1 MVVELFR
8 GKLLMLMSKNIDLP
22 LMLGYYDH
30 VVNLP
35 MRFFE
40 TRKTGEIL
48 SRFADAEKIRDAISG
63 ATLTILIDT
72 VLVAVCGTVLYQ
84 SSMTLFIIAIATF
97 VLYALISIAYI
108 KPLEKNNRRSMEQGA
123 EFNSYLKESI
133 DGMETVKTSQAEDTV
148 KEKTA
153 GLFKE
158 NLKINISGSMLSLSK
173 ESLIDFVTSISGLVL
188 LGVGALKIA
197 NGEMSIGSLMTFSS
211 LLTYF
216 LSPVQNLVD
225 LQGNLQTALIAAER
239 LNDVLDLKSEDMS
252 GAEPEEEI
260 MDIRFEDVFFRYG
273 TRALTLNG
281 LDFSVKK
288 GQKIALVGE
297 SGCGKSTTAK
307 LIQGLY
313 TPETGRV
320 LINGIPTSE
329 LSLTWMRKRIA
340 FVTQN
345 TFLFSDTVR
354 NNLTIGLEEYEI
366 PDEGEFIRILKACAC
381 DFVFQMPMGL
391 DTFLEEN
398 GNNLSGG
405 QRQRLAIARA
415 LLRKP
420 QLLILDEATSALD
433 TITEAKVQKAF
444 CELYPFMTI
453 VMIAHRLSTVKQCD
467 QILVME
473 HGTVVERGTHSD
485 LLKEKKGYADLWLQ
499 QNDAVAA

>member
-1 MVVELFR
+1 
-8 GKLLMLMSKNIDLP
+8 
-22 LMLGYYDH
+22 
-30 VVNLP
+30 
-35 MRFFE
+35 
-40 TRKTGEIL
+40 
-48 SRFADAEKIRDAISG
+48 
-63 ATLTILIDT
+63 
-72 VLVAVCGTVLYQ
+72 
-84 SSMTLFIIAIATF
+84 
-97 VLYALISIAYI
+97 
-108 KPLEKNNRRSMEQGA
+108 
-123 EFNSYLKESI
+123 
-133 DGMETVKTSQAEDTV
+133 
-148 KEKTA
+148 
-153 GLFKE
+153 
-158 NLKINISGSMLSLSK
+158 MLSLSK

-197 NGEMSIGSLMTFSS
+197 NGEMSIGSLVTFSS

-216 LSPVQNLVD
+216 LTPVQNLVD

-252 GAEPEEEI
+252 GTEPEEEI

-354 NNLTIGLEEYEI
+354 NNLTIGLEEHEI
-366 PDEGEFIRILKACAC
+366 PDEDEFIGILKACAC

-405 QRQRLAIARA
+405 QR
-415 LLRKP
+415 

-453 VMIAHRLSTVKQCD
+453 VMIAQRLSTVKQCD

-485 LLKEKKGYADLWLQ
+485 LLKGKKGYADLWLQ
-499 QNDAVAA
+499 QNNAVAA

>member
-1 MVVELFR
+1 
-8 GKLLMLMSKNIDLP
+8 
-22 LMLGYYDH
+22 
-30 VVNLP
+30 
-35 MRFFE
+35 MRQ
-40 TRKTGEIL
+40 RKTGEIL

-72 VLVAVCGTVLYQ
+72 VLVAVCETVLYQ

-108 KPLEKNNRRSMEQGA
+108 KSLEKNNRRSMEQGA

-173 ESLIDFVTSISGLVL
+173 ESLIDFVTSVSGLVL

-197 NGEMSIGSLMTFSS
+197 NGEMSIGSLMTFIFADV
-211 LLTYF
+211 L

-260 MDIRFEDVFFRYG
+260 MDIEFEDVFFRYG

-366 PDEGEFIRILKACAC
+366 PDESEFIRILKACAC
-381 DFVFQMPMGL
+381 DFVFQMPMG
-391 DTFLEEN
+391 T
-398 GNNLSGG
+398 
-405 QRQRLAIARA
+405 
-415 LLRKP
+415 
-420 QLLILDEATSALD
+420 
-433 TITEAKVQKAF
+433 
-444 CELYPFMTI
+444 
-453 VMIAHRLSTVKQCD
+453 
-467 QILVME
+467 
-473 HGTVVERGTHSD
+473 
-485 LLKEKKGYADLWLQ
+485 
-499 QNDAVAA
+499 

>member
-1 MVVELFR
+1 
-8 GKLLMLMSKNIDLP
+8 
-22 LMLGYYDH
+22 MLGYYDH

-48 SRFADAEKIRDAISG
+48 SRFVDAEKIRDAISG

-72 VLVAVCGTVLYQ
+72 VLVAVCGTVLYR

-97 VLYALISIAYI
+97 ILYVLISIAYI

-158 NLKINISGSMLSLSK
+158 NLKTNISGSMLSLSK

-252 GAEPEEEI
+252 GAEPEEEM

-288 GQKIALVGE
+288 DRKSHWLV
-297 SGCGKSTTAK
+297 
-307 LIQGLY
+307 
-313 TPETGRV
+313 
-320 LINGIPTSE
+320 
-329 LSLTWMRKRIA
+329 
-340 FVTQN
+340 
-345 TFLFSDTVR
+345 
-354 NNLTIGLEEYEI
+354 
-366 PDEGEFIRILKACAC
+366 KAAA
-381 DFVFQMPMGL
+381 
-391 DTFLEEN
+391 EN
-398 GNNLSGG
+398 
-405 QRQRLAIARA
+405 
-415 LLRKP
+415 
-420 QLLILDEATSALD
+420 
-433 TITEAKVQKAF
+433 
-444 CELYPFMTI
+444 
-453 VMIAHRLSTVKQCD
+453 
-467 QILVME
+467 
-473 HGTVVERGTHSD
+473 
-485 LLKEKKGYADLWLQ
+485 LQ
-499 QNDAVAA
+499 QRNLFRGFIHLKQGGC

>member
-1 MVVELFR
+1 
-8 GKLLMLMSKNIDLP
+8 
-22 LMLGYYDH
+22 
-30 VVNLP
+30 
-35 MRFFE
+35 
-40 TRKTGEIL
+40 
-48 SRFADAEKIRDAISG
+48 
-63 ATLTILIDT
+63 
-72 VLVAVCGTVLYQ
+72 
-84 SSMTLFIIAIATF
+84 
-97 VLYALISIAYI
+97 
-108 KPLEKNNRRSMEQGA
+108 MEQGA

-158 NLKINISGSMLSLSK
+158 NLKTNISGSMLSLSK

-252 GAEPEEEI
+252 GAEPEEEM

-354 NNLTIGLEEYEI
+354 NNLTIGLEEHEI
-366 PDEGEFIRILKACAC
+366 PDEDEFIRILKACAC

-433 TITEAKVQKAF
+433 TITEAKIQKAF

-485 LLKEKKGYADLWLQ
+485 LLKGKKGYADLWLQ
-499 QNDAVAA
+499 QNNAVAA